1 VRLKPEKCSF
11 GFPSTDFVGHIFDKD
26 GYRLSEERKQGI
38 QDLRPPRSVKQVR
51 SFIGMVNYFRDFIP
65 NLSSHLVVLTALT
78 RKDVDFDWGDAEQT
92 AFEHL
97 KSLIW
102 ESAKLTHLNPIG
114 DITLFTDAS
123 IQGIGSVLMQKN
135 NDGVDCPILF
145 LSQKFSLSAQKWST
159 IEQECYAV
167 FYSIISL
174 QSYLLGRHFFVATDH
189 RNLMFLAKSIV
200 PKLIRWRLRLL
211 EFQFTIMHVPGVTNV
226 IADQLSRLMRLV
238 SVEGVEVDS
247 YSIFL
252 EYHNDIIG
260 HHGINHTIN
269 LLNRTNKN
277 WKGRF
282 EDIRT
287 YISQCPVCQK
297 VKTRPTPNNV
307 LIKYHIHGTYPM
319 ESLSVDSIG
328 PLPEDENGNKFIL
341 VIIDNFSKYA
351 SLYAT
356 KSTTAISYCQALVS
370 HMGIF
375 GVCSKIR
382 SDGGTQFTADICR
395 TLAKL
400 FGFSHHV
407 ILAYH
412 PQANGIVERKNAEVM
427 KHLRAVILVRQD
439 KDRWSQYIPIVQR
452 ILNSTLDLESKVCP
466 AELIFGNQLPILMP
480 LVVENVNMEETDSIP
495 VYLAQ
500 ISASMSTLVLRSQEY
515 LKNRFLD
522 PTVSETA
529 EPNFKVGDYCLI
541 TYPTR
546 APHKLSPL
554 YRGPFLIVKK
564 IREDIFSVKDLL
576 TGKILDFHVDRL
588 RVFTKQPDAIGTS
601 LVTLAAA
608 DRDEFVVE
616 FIVDHRG
623 SMKKS
628 SKLDFRIRWQGYDE
642 SEDTWIPWRE
652 AKQLEAMD
660 LYLRDHPEI

>member
-1 VRLKPEKCSF
+1 
-11 GFPSTDFVGHIFDKD
+11 
-26 GYRLSEERKQGI
+26 
-38 QDLRPPRSVKQVR
+38 
-51 SFIGMVNYFRDFIP
+51 
-65 NLSSHLVVLTALT
+65 
-78 RKDVDFDWGDAEQT
+78 
-92 AFEHL
+92 
-97 KSLIW
+97 
-102 ESAKLTHLNPIG
+102 
-114 DITLFTDAS
+114 
-123 IQGIGSVLMQKN
+123 
-135 NDGVDCPILF
+135 
-145 LSQKFSLSAQKWST
+145 
-159 IEQECYAV
+159 
-167 FYSIISL
+167 
-174 QSYLLGRHFFVATDH
+174 
-189 RNLMFLAKSIV
+189 
-200 PKLIRWRLRLL
+200 
-211 EFQFTIMHVPGVTNV
+211 
-226 IADQLSRLMRLV
+226 
-238 SVEGVEVDS
+238 
-247 YSIFL
+247 
-252 EYHNDIIG
+252 
-260 HHGINHTIN
+260 
-269 LLNRTNKN
+269 
-277 WKGRF
+277 
-282 EDIRT
+282 
-287 YISQCPVCQK
+287 
-297 VKTRPTPNNV
+297 
-307 LIKYHIHGTYPM
+307 M

-341 VIIDNFSKYA
+341 VIIDNFSKFV

-356 KSTTAISYCQALVS
+356 KSTTAISYCQALVN

-452 ILNSTLDLESKVCP
+452 ILNSTLDMESKVCP
-466 AELIFGNQLPILMP
+466 AELIFGNQLPILLP

-588 RVFTKQPDAIGTS
+588 RVFEKQPDAIGTD

-623 SMKKS
+623 SMKKP

-642 SEDTWIPWRE
+642 SEDSWIPWRE